1 MEITEDYF
9 MSQNDE
15 FIEEIHRANPIENIM
30 SSYIQL
36 KKHGK
41 TYLCS
46 CPFHS
51 EKTPSCTVF
60 PDTQT
65 FYCFGCGAGGD
76 VITFI
81 MKIENLSFIEA
92 LKLLAQRSGLEMPV
106 YSGNSQNSQRRTRI
120 YEMNRIS
127 ANFFYNNLIAS
138 SDKSGLMYLME
149 RKISPQII
157 KKYGLGYAPDSWDS
171 LVRHL
176 NSKGYSDD
184 EISDAWL
191 GGRSQKNGNMFDM
204 FRKRVMFPIID
215 LRKNIIGFGGRVL
228 DDSKPK
234 YLNTAKTPVFD
245 KGSNLFSLNFAKN
258 TEDKK
263 IILCEGYMD
272 VIALHQAGFE
282 NSVATLGTAITPEQ
296 ARIIS
301 HYAEEVII
309 AYDSD
314 TAGQKATQKAINH
327 FSDVG
332 VRTTVLRMEGAKD
345 PDEFIKKFGRDRF
358 RMLLDKSYDANDF
371 MLDKCENG
379 LDLDTE
385 AGKIELLK
393 RTSSV
398 LAGMES
404 PLEREIYISRTSK
417 KCDIPADVLRNHVN
431 EIINNSK
438 RQNKKNTW
446 KSIKSNITKTT
457 DSINPESVKFPKES
471 RAEEN
476 IIRFLIKQ
484 PEEYQNI
491 YNIIPPEKFVTTFNK
506 KVYTAILECIK
517 NNNNFSLSM
526 LTEMFTPD
534 EMGRISGIDAK
545 NRDTEIN
552 MQVCQDCAEVLKKS
566 GSIKTNDDLSID
578 ELQKLFDSKK

>member
-1 MEITEDYF
+1 
-9 MSQNDE
+9 
-15 FIEEIHRANPIENIM
+15 
-30 SSYIQL
+30 
-36 KKHGK
+36 
-41 TYLCS
+41 
-46 CPFHS
+46 
-51 EKTPSCTVF
+51 
-60 PDTQT
+60 
-65 FYCFGCGAGGD
+65 
-76 VITFI
+76 
-81 MKIENLSFIEA
+81 
-92 LKLLAQRSGLEMPV
+92 
-106 YSGNSQNSQRRTRI
+106 
-120 YEMNRIS
+120 
-127 ANFFYNNLIAS
+127 
-138 SDKSGLMYLME
+138 
-149 RKISPQII
+149 
-157 KKYGLGYAPDSWDS
+157 
-171 LVRHL
+171 
-176 NSKGYSDD
+176 
-184 EISDAWL
+184 
-191 GGRSQKNGNMFDM
+191 
-204 FRKRVMFPIID
+204 
-215 LRKNIIGFGGRVL
+215 
-228 DDSKPK
+228 
-234 YLNTAKTPVFD
+234 
-245 KGSNLFSLNFAKN
+245 
-258 TEDKK
+258 
-263 IILCEGYMD
+263 
-272 VIALHQAGFE
+272 
-282 NSVATLGTAITPEQ
+282 
-296 ARIIS
+296 
-301 HYAEEVII
+301 
-309 AYDSD
+309 
-314 TAGQKATQKAINH
+314 
-327 FSDVG
+327 
-332 VRTTVLRMEGAKD
+332 
-345 PDEFIKKFGRDRF
+345 
-358 RMLLDKSYDANDF
+358 

-417 KCDIPADVLRNHVN
+417 KCDIPTDVLRNHVN

-552 MQVCQDCAEVLKKS
+552 IQVCQDCAEVLKKS